1 MLAGRKR
8 LGFIGEALCWQ
19 ARRTGVCH
27 KSSITGSQRR
37 DIGKRL
43 GQVDVGIS
51 RLVPH
56 ELARRDRRRRLA
68 RLRRGFARGREA
80 VGRGPLS
87 TTTVGRGAGSSDGT
101 SGTANHGSGVIALPA
116 ARARLR

>member
-8 LGFIGEALCWQ
+8 VGFIGEALCWQ

-68 RLRRGFARGREA
+68 RLRRGFARGREERSQLGEFRHA
-80 VGRGPLS
+80 QRLYATDS
-87 TTTVGRGAGSSDGT
+87 RYASASSAAMQPVPALV
-101 SGTANHGSGVIALPA
+101 TAW
-116 ARARLR
+116 R